1 MTDTIGFVGLGMLG
15 APMAARLGQT
25 FQTVVYDVRSDA
37 GDNLGDAHRTAS
49 IEDLAAQSDVVCL
62 SLPSGT
68 ASTETVDRLVSAS
81 SSRARMIIE
90 LSTIGPS
97 TAERCADVARDAGWS
112 YVDAPVSGGVRP
124 AETGHLSAMLAGS
137 TDDVDAVMPVI
148 HQIADK
154 LFVVGIRPGLGQ
166 VMKLVNNAI
175 ALAVLPL
182 TSEALTFGA
191 SYDLDMQAMLD
202 VINASSGRTQR
213 SEIMFPTSIVTGTFD
228 YGARGEITLKDVG
241 LFVEE
246 ARRAGSPVAI
256 SQVVERLYQEFV
268 GKYPNTDYS
277 YLHKY
282 IEELPANSPANSAA

>member
-1 MTDTIGFVGLGMLG
+1 
-15 APMAARLGQT
+15 MAARLSQK
-25 FQTVVYDVRSDA
+25 FRTVVYDVRGDA
-37 GDNLGDAHRTAS
+37 GDSLRNAHRVANLHEVAT
-49 IEDLAAQSDVVCL
+49 LSDVVCL
-62 SLPSGT
+62 SLPSGS
-68 ASTETVDRLVSAS
+68 ASTETVENLVSEGS
-81 SSRARMIIE
+81 SPARMIIE

-97 TAERCADVARDAGWS
+97 VAEHCASVANDSGWR
-112 YVDAPVSGGVRP
+112 YIDAPVSGGVRP
-124 AETGHLSAMLAGS
+124 AATGQLAAMVAGA
-137 TDDVDAVMPVI
+137 TEDVDAAMPVI
-148 HQIADK
+148 DQIADK
-154 LFVVGIRPGLGQ
+154 RFVIGTRPGLGQ

-175 ALAVLPL
+175 ALAALPL

-228 YGARGEITLKDVG
+228 YGARGEITRKDVG

-246 ARRAGSPVAI
+246 ARQAGSPVMI

-268 GKYPNTDYS
+268 EKYPNTDYS

-282 IEELPANSPANSAA
+282 IEELRTDNSVNSAA